1 MLDEDTGVF
10 YAHDT
15 RILLTPRETL
25 LLSAL
30 IKGKGSY
37 VKNEKIIEEV
47 FKDEPAKEPINAL
60 RIALLRL
67 KKKVKG
73 VMKIK
78 AMTNYGYKI
87 IYLGD

>member
-10 YAHDT
+10 YAHDKM
-15 RILLTPRETL
+15 ILLTPKETL
-25 LLSAL
+25 ILSSL

-37 VKNEKIIEEV
+37 VKNEKIIEET
-47 FKDEPAKEPINAL
+47 FKDEPVKEPLKAL
-60 RIALLRL
+60 RIALARL

-73 VMKIK
+73 VIKIK